1 MSGEGE
7 PIEGVYLT
15 LEEARMA
22 RGVLADL
29 ENTEQTR
36 RADSELSVLVRENR
50 SGEVSA
56 ATARVASLALAAA
69 AHKQRNNNSWS
80 ELKVM
85 SDGISSRI
93 LRHNV

>member
-1 MSGEGE
+1 MSGEE
-7 PIEGVYLT
+7 ELIEGVYLT
-15 LEEARMA
+15 QEEALMA
-22 RGVLADL
+22 LGVLSDSA
-29 ENTEQTR
+29 NTEQTR

-69 AHKQRNNNSWS
+69 AHQQRNNNSWS